1 MKDVTGF
8 AAHSIKKKRQNYFLP
23 VFVGLLVCVVVGG
36 SAVESEAGQKAD
48 SMRYWPQWR
57 GPEGNGVAPLAD
69 PPVQWSEGENV
80 RWKIALPGTGHATPI
95 VWGERIY
102 VTIAIQGEAVASAAV
117 EEEPQG
123 EGRRRRRGVQP
134 DQTLKFALLAIDR
147 KDGRIAWQRIVR
159 EEKPHEGH
167 HPDAAWVSNS
177 SVTDGQHI
185 YAYFGSR
192 GLYCFDMEGQ
202 LKWEKD
208 LGDMQTRRGFGEG
221 SSPALHGN
229 TLVIN
234 WDHQGPSFI
243 VALDKTTGAEKWRSG
258 RDEETSRSTPF
269 VVEHKGRPQI
279 VTSATNKVR
288 SYDLETGEIIW
299 ESQGMTVNVIPSPV
313 ASGDLIFVMS
323 GFRGSALQAI
333 RLPAAQG
340 NIADSDAVVWSYSQ
354 DTPYVP
360 SPLLYGDAL
369 YFLKGNKGI
378 LSCLNAQTGEVHYGP
393 QRLADVANVYAS
405 PVGANGRVYL
415 AGRDGNVLVFKG
427 GPEFAVLATN
437 SLEDGFDASPVA
449 VDGELYLRGR
459 QFLYC
464 IAAN

>member
-1 MKDVTGF
+1 
-8 AAHSIKKKRQNYFLP
+8 
-23 VFVGLLVCVVVGG
+23 
-36 SAVESEAGQKAD
+36 
-48 SMRYWPQWR
+48 
-57 GPEGNGVAPLAD
+57 
-69 PPVQWSEGENV
+69 
-80 RWKIALPGTGHATPI
+80 
-95 VWGERIY
+95 
-102 VTIAIQGEAVASAAV
+102 
-117 EEEPQG
+117 
-123 EGRRRRRGVQP
+123 
-134 DQTLKFALLAIDR
+134 
-147 KDGRIAWQRIVR
+147 
-159 EEKPHEGH
+159 
-167 HPDAAWVSNS
+167 
-177 SVTDGQHI
+177 
-185 YAYFGSR
+185 
-192 GLYCFDMEGQ
+192 
-202 LKWEKD
+202 
-208 LGDMQTRRGFGEG
+208 
-221 SSPALHGN
+221 
-229 TLVIN
+229 
-234 WDHQGPSFI
+234 
-243 VALDKTTGAEKWRSG
+243 
-258 RDEETSRSTPF
+258 
-269 VVEHKGRPQI
+269 
-279 VTSATNKVR
+279 
-288 SYDLETGEIIW
+288 
-299 ESQGMTVNVIPSPV
+299 MTVNVIPSPV